1 MHRTMVRWWR
11 IAALGP
17 LLLLDGCY
25 FFAKPPP
32 PAQGPLEHGIAS
44 WYGPGFHGKR
54 TSSGMVFDQNE
65 LTAAHPTLPLGSRVL
80 VTNEQNGKKVEVV
93 INDRGPFV
101 SGRVIDLSRAAAER
115 LGMLRPGTTPVRIDL
130 VALPPDG
137 SRHVTYAVQVAAFV
151 RRERADALVEELG
164 RRFDDAYLLRHEA
177 NGVIY
182 FRVRLGPYGTKE
194 QAQERARSLVGLGW
208 PALVVE
214 ENRK

>member
-1 MHRTMVRWWR
+1 MARWWR

-17 LLLLDGCY
+17 FLLLDGCY

-32 PAQGPLEHGIAS
+32 PPKGPPEHGIAS

-54 TSSGMVFDQNE
+54 TSSGVVFDQDK

-80 VTNEQNGKKVEVV
+80 VTNKRNGKKVEVV

-115 LGMLRPGTTPVRIDL
+115 LGMLGPGTTPVSIEL

-137 SRHVTYAVQVAAFV
+137 SRRVSYAVQV
-151 RRERADALVEELG
+151 
-164 RRFDDAYLLRHEA
+164 
-177 NGVIY
+177 
-182 FRVRLGPYGTKE
+182 
-194 QAQERARSLVGLGW
+194 ERARRLVGLGW
-208 PALVVE
+208 PAFVVE
-214 ENRK
+214 ENRE